1 MKRRPYRQT
10 QRAAQQEETRLR
22 IVEAAMALHEELGP
36 RDTTI
41 AAVAE
46 RAGVQRL
53 TVYRHFPDAGA
64 MFQACSAHWLSL
76 HPPPEPASWRGQARP
91 KARAR
96 HAFRALYAYY
106 RATASMWSRVYRD
119 AEDLAAL
126 RAPMAEV
133 EEYLDGI
140 GTDLAAAWAAP
151 AARARLLDA
160 AVALA
165 TRFRTWETLARQG
178 LDDEAM
184 AEMMASCCAAMARA
198 DGPVVARSGR
208 AKREAAARKKAD

>member
-1 MKRRPYRQT
+1 MTRPYRQT

-53 TVYRHFPDAGA
+53 TVYRHFPDAEA
-64 MFQACSAHWLSL
+64 LFQACSAHWLSL
-76 HPPPEPASWRGQARP
+76 HPPPEPALWRDQARP

-96 HAFRALYAYY
+96 YAFRALYTYY
-106 RATASMWSRVYRD
+106 RVTASMWSRVYRD
-119 AEDLAAL
+119 VEDIEAL
-126 RAPMAEV
+126 QAPMAGFER
-133 EEYLDGI
+133 YLDSVGA
-140 GTDLAAAWAAP
+140 DLAGVWAMPGAP
-151 AARARLLDA
+151 GPLLDA
-160 AVALA
+160 AITLA
-165 TRFRTWETLARQG
+165 TRLRTWEILVRQG

-184 AEMMASCCAAMARA
+184 AEMMAHCCAAMARA
-198 DGPVVARSGR
+198 ERPAAARSGR
-208 AKREAAARKKAD
+208 TRKKAE